1 MPTPP
6 QAAAGTR
13 DPRVDA
19 YIAAAAPFA
28 RAPMEHVREAMHAA
42 LPEVTEAIKWSHP
55 FFLLDGRP
63 FASMGAFKAHCS
75 LGFWKGGRP
84 VAEEAAG
91 ARDKAMGQFGRIESL
106 ADLPPAAALRKLIVA
121 ARAAWLA
128 EKEEQAG
135 APPAP
140 KAKRPLPTIPDDL
153 AAALRAQAG
162 ARKRFDAFTPSQQH
176 EYVAWIVEAKREAT
190 RASRIAQAA
199 EWIAEGKTRHWKY
212 QAC

>member
-1 MPTPP
+1 MPTTK
-6 QAAAGTR
+6 AAIGAR

-55 FFLLDGRP
+55 FYLIDGRP
-63 FASMGAFKAHCS
+63 FASMAAFKAHCS

-91 ARDKAMGQFGRIESL
+91 PRDKAMGQFGRIESL
-106 ADLPPAAALRKLIVA
+106 ADLPTAAALRKLIVA

-128 EKEEQAG
+128 EKAEKPNA
-135 APPAP
+135 ASAP
-140 KAKRPLPTIPDDL
+140 KTPRPPPTVPDDL
-153 AAALRAQAG
+153 AAALRARDG
-162 ARKRFDAFTPSQQH
+162 ACKSFDAFTPSQQH
-176 EYVAWIVEAKREAT
+176 EYVEWIVEARREAT
-190 RASRIAQAA
+190 RASRIAQAVD
-199 EWIAEGKTRHWKY
+199 WIAAGKTRNWKY